1 LKVSLIV
8 AAGENDVIG
17 CNGGL
22 PWRLPAD
29 LKRFR
34 ALTTG
39 HHILMGRLTWDSIGR
54 PLPDRVNLVLSRS
67 KTLILPGAE
76 VVGQL
81 SEGLEI
87 ARKSG
92 ETEAFIIGGASL
104 YAEALPI
111 ADRIYLTRVHA
122 SPDGDVFLPPIDS
135 DSFREVR
142 TESHKSDEKHSFSFT
157 FSTLARVAAG
167 IVDEG
172 L

>member
-1 LKVSLIV
+1 MKVSLIV